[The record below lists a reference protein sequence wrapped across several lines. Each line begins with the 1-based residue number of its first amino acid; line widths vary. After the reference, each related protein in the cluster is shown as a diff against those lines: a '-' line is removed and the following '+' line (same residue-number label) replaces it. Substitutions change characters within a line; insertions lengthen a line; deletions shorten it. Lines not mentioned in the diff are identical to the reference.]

1 MSKTVHPYSHRL
13 VILRDWQSKWFAEK
27 ADFSKNLKVDVTIRE
42 FLVKKLRGSYVS
54 DIAIEREKGAVKI
67 ALYTSRPGVIIGK
80 NAEGITKLKKDIAN
94 LAAKKHLAVQGDIKI
109 EVYEVEN
116 ADADARLVAYSIAE
130 AIEKRMP
137 YRRVLKQ
144 TVERVMMVRGVQGV
158 RIVLGGRLGG
168 AEIARGEE
176 LKRGNIPLQT
186 LRADIS
192 FAREKA
198 HMTYGVIGIKVWI
211 YKGLV
216 FKDTK

>member
-13 VILRDWQSKWFAEK
+13 VILRDWQSKWFADH
-27 ADFSKNLKVDVTIRE
+27 AAFPDLLKTDVTIRE

-54 DIAIEREKGAVKI
+54 DIQIEREKRAIKI
-67 ALYTSRPGVIIGK
+67 ALYTSRPGMIIGK
-80 NAEGITKLKKDIAN
+80 NAEGIVKIKKELASLALKKKLTIPEE
-94 LAAKKHLAVQGDIKI
+94 VKI

-116 ADADARLVAYSIAE
+116 ADGDAALVAYSIAE
-130 AIEKRMP
+130 AMEKRMP

-216 FKDTK
+216 FADKK